1 MSLITKKGFCFGFD
15 PTACDACGGRCCTGD
30 AGHVWVTEEEISAI
44 SEALALD
51 SGVFSK
57 DYLVQING
65 RRSLKELRIQGKL
78 ECILLDSE
86 TKRCTVYVVRPEQC
100 RTYPFWECF
109 KKTKRRPCASV
120 LGFGLS
126 KIHRQKNE
134 ERVCFF

>member
-15 PTACDACGGRCCTGD
+15 PTACDVCGGRCCTGD
-30 AGHVWVTEEEISAI
+30 AGHVWVTEKEISAM

-51 SGVFSK
+51 RSAFLK

-78 ECILLDSE
+78 ECVLLDSR
-86 TKRCTVYVVRPEQC
+86 TRRCTVYAVRPEQC

-109 KKTKRRPCASV
+109 KTNEKAAVQECPGVRPRV
-120 LGFGLS
+120 
-126 KIHRQKNE
+126 
-134 ERVCFF
+134 ER